1 MDDTDSLGGGCTT
14 EVLFRLLQ
22 NLPEDVQIGQKRL
35 VRLWPF
41 ARRRTRGNAAVAVE
55 LKAVNESNLMKYLD
69 EFWREEILPLRGQLL
84 TSNHS
89 NRQQYPADPGMVWF
103 SDVQD
108 DEELYKTGL
117 REEVTYDQL
126 PISTRSWG
134 GHGKIGA
141 TLAILWPAKNVT
153 YEAIAWRSSQH
164 TGSRQLDKEALEII
178 EQMDDTF
185 LCRDER
191 LGTSMLAPRG
201 VSPVL
206 FGIRAWTKE
215 AAKEALEVLVHAPLT
230 ETVDGSM
237 VFATNQATNDH
248 LDSSHIL
255 EIESTEVLQG
265 GHTLLKSKNSRFIA
279 FKESGEIATI
289 CQNLRQGDI
298 VECKGLMAL
307 DGSIHIEFLKINHIV
322 SNRSRPLCPSCNK
335 ALSSMGSNQ
344 GLRCKKCGLKMDDS
358 WNETFRELPMNQWIQ
373 PPPSSRRHLA
383 KPLLEDSI
391 RENYL

>member
-22 NLPEDVQIGQKRL
+22 NLPEDVQVKQKRL

-55 LKAVNESNLMKYLD
+55 LRVENEANLMEFLD
-69 EFWREEILPLRGQLL
+69 EFWREEVLPLRGQLL

-103 SDVQD
+103 SDVQV

-141 TLAILWPAKNVT
+141 TLAVLWPAKNVT

-164 TGSRQLDKEALEII
+164 TGSRQLDKEALDII

-230 ETVDGSM
+230 ETVVGSI

-248 LDSSHIL
+248 LDSSQIVM
-255 EIESTEVLQG
+255 IESTEILQG

-322 SNRSRPLCPSCNK
+322 SK
-335 ALSSMGSNQ
+335 
-344 GLRCKKCGLKMDDS
+344 
-358 WNETFRELPMNQWIQ
+358 I
-373 PPPSSRRHLA
+373 
-383 KPLLEDSI
+383 
-391 RENYL
+391 